1 MIPPEMINLIGSE
14 LGAKN
19 ITYIEKD
26 LYLQGLLLELEKSRY
41 FREKFTFKGGTCLTK
56 AYFGYYRFSE
66 DLDFTW
72 IRQEDFKAKS
82 EKAVRRMLSGEIT
95 QLLELYESAA
105 KRLGLDFLPHKH
117 ERRYTEFGSSNRFAT
132 FKFWYKASDS
142 SEAFIKIQVNFLEE
156 LIEKPVKMPLLP
168 LTPQLSES
176 LGLEYPQYCALAT
189 KTAMLYCYTLKEI
202 GAEKARAM
210 LTRRGFKARD
220 IIDLYYLSTKG
231 ITIQTEKQAI
241 IRKTIFMLKYLKYKE
256 NLKKKKF
263 EGQFT
268 LGTEEKLMLT
278 KPDTN
283 MQQFA
288 DMTLQELSRLAQEV
302 RAAAFAQT
310 RTTSSTL

>member
-1 MIPPEMINLIGSE
+1 MINLIGSE

-132 FKFWYKASDS
+132 FKFWYKPIDS
-142 SEAFIKIQVNFLEE
+142 ERETFIKIQLNFV
-156 LIEKPVKMPLLP
+156 EKIVHKPTKHVLNAIA
-168 LTPQLSES
+168 SEYKKEID
-176 LGLEYPQYCALAT
+176 L
-189 KTAMLYCYTLKEI
+189 LKEI
-202 GAEKARAM
+202 
-210 LTRRGFKARD
+210 LVV
-220 IIDLYYLSTKG
+220 
-231 ITIQTEKQAI
+231 
-241 IRKTIFMLKYLKYKE
+241 
-256 NLKKKKF
+256 KKK
-263 EGQFT
+263 
-268 LGTEEKLMLT
+268 
-278 KPDTN
+278 
-283 MQQFA
+283 
-288 DMTLQELSRLAQEV
+288 
-302 RAAAFAQT
+302 
-310 RTTSSTL
+310 

>member
-1 MIPPEMINLIGSE
+1 MSWAIIEKEVAIRGKLGLSILTILIMFCLSKNKKELLKNLF
-14 LGAKN
+14 

-132 FKFWYKASDS
+132 FKFWYKPIDS
-142 SEAFIKIQVNFLEE
+142 ERETFIKIQLNFV
-156 LIEKPVKMPLLP
+156 EKIVHKPTKHVLNAIA
-168 LTPQLSES
+168 SEYKKEID
-176 LGLEYPQYCALAT
+176 L
-189 KTAMLYCYTLKEI
+189 LKEI
-202 GAEKARAM
+202 
-210 LTRRGFKARD
+210 LVV
-220 IIDLYYLSTKG
+220 
-231 ITIQTEKQAI
+231 
-241 IRKTIFMLKYLKYKE
+241 
-256 NLKKKKF
+256 KKK
-263 EGQFT
+263 
-268 LGTEEKLMLT
+268 
-278 KPDTN
+278 
-283 MQQFA
+283 
-288 DMTLQELSRLAQEV
+288 
-302 RAAAFAQT
+302 
-310 RTTSSTL
+310 